1 MSEVFNILDNRIKE
15 LAVSRFEKPTYVQE
29 LAIPKVLEG
38 KNVLVIAE
46 TGSGKTESV
55 MLGLFNKLVQREH
68 EPIALL
74 YLTPMRALNRDLLDR
89 LLWWCNKLD
98 LDISVRHGD
107 TTAYERKMQV
117 ENPPH
122 ILISTPEQI
131 NAMLVGKRLKEYL
144 RNVKYVVIDEC
155 LTGDAKVT
163 LSNGKK
169 ISIKKLVE
177 NNLTRKKLSEKPKNK
192 IYVKSLGKNG
202 KIVDSRLEMV
212 HKISLNKKLFYL
224 RTKFYNIELKG
235 TEDHKILIKNG
246 KKAVWR
252 ELKDVRI
259 EDKILINTPN
269 LNKAKRSDSRYI
281 ENRIILK
288 EEEFVKTYLN
298 SFGKLGGK
306 AAKIRKTKLKSIVS
320 DLKSKKLLPLKSNYY
335 KTRILARL
343 IGHIMGD
350 GWITVTNKTKCVG
363 FSADTE
369 DLKNIERDLNV
380 LGFKSKAK
388 TKRLTKSVINTNGKS
403 VYVNGTSSQMINGS
417 RTLVSLFLSL
427 GVPYGEKTDKDYNI
441 PKWILE
447 SDNGIK
453 REFLS
458 SFIGS
463 EFSKISGRKHLDFD
477 AIRVSVYKREDKLAS
492 GLKLV
497 KSMKSL
503 LNDFGV
509 KVSKIKVYDGNI
521 RKNRTK
527 SKKIVFTISN
537 SEESLMNLI
546 QNIGI
551 HYNSEMLDSYKN
563 ISNYLICKK
572 FARCNKI
579 NLKNK
584 ISKWRMSGKSYPQ
597 ISRHLAFD
605 KQLNSKGFQYG
616 SRGGNIARIWQKSK
630 GAILKGFPD
639 FAKWIKNYY
648 RNDVLIDEI
657 ASIND
662 NVISEKYV
670 YDLTIDETHNFLAN
684 DIVVHNCHELITS
697 KRGVQLTLSLERLKR
712 YCGNPQII
720 GLSATVGS
728 PELAAKFIFSD
739 NKYEIVKA
747 ISPKDM
753 QINVESPYPTTEDKI
768 IAEKIF
774 IGDSVVAR
782 LRRIHDIIMEHK
794 SALTFTNTREAAEI
808 LSSRLRLLDKDFPH
822 EIHHSSLSKEVRIK
836 AEKDF
841 KEEKLK
847 TLICTSSLELGI
859 DIGSIDIVIQY
870 MSPRQVTKITQKVG
884 RSGHGVGRV
893 SKGIIIAGEGDD
905 IFESA
910 VIARKALRGELEQ
923 IVIHENS
930 LDVLTHQIM
939 GMLIENYKMDPKEVY
954 EIIKKAYPFRNLKEG
969 EFLTLLNFLSTQLG
983 LIYIDTEIK
992 RKRRVF
998 EYYFENLSV
1007 IPDHRNYKIIDTTT
1021 NMFVG
1026 NLDEEFIAT
1035 HSDTGSTF
1043 IVRGRPWK
1051 ILSIE
1056 NDKIYVEG
1064 VDDITSAIPAWEGE
1078 LIPVPFEVSQG
1089 VGELRKEIKN
1099 MIGKNLETN
1108 DMILKLKEKY
1118 PVSSQSAVKMIQLI
1132 KRQIEKHKLPAGDE
1146 IVCERFQDYVVL
1158 HSLFGNKV
1166 NETLSRF
1173 ISTILSAEH
1182 GELITSKCDP
1192 YRMIFKGCTIEEI
1205 KKILTEYNP
1214 EDVQIILEKSLSR
1227 SSLFKSR
1234 FIHIAKRFGAI
1245 SRSATFNTI
1254 NIDRM
1259 IDAYWNSPIH
1269 TETLQELFTEKMDL
1283 EKTKEIIGKI
1293 KSKEIMISEEEGLS
1307 PLAELG
1313 FRYELQDVVKP
1324 ERPEKEIFNLF
1335 KNRLM
1340 NSKVRLLC
1348 INCGK
1353 YSINEYVK
1361 DVEEEP
1367 RCRKCQSRLIA
1378 VLRIYQTEIQKIAS
1392 KWLKG
1397 GQLTEEE
1404 EEKLRHIKKSADLVI
1419 VYGKKAVI
1427 AMAGRGVGPE
1437 TAKRILAK
1445 MYKNEEG
1452 FYKEILKAERDW
1464 IKNKRFWQ

>member
-1 MSEVFNILDNRIKE
+1 
-15 LAVSRFEKPTYVQE
+15 
-29 LAIPKVLEG
+29 
-38 KNVLVIAE
+38 
-46 TGSGKTESV
+46 
-55 MLGLFNKLVQREH
+55 
-68 EPIALL
+68 
-74 YLTPMRALNRDLLDR
+74 
-89 LLWWCNKLD
+89 
-98 LDISVRHGD
+98 
-107 TTAYERKMQV
+107 
-117 ENPPH
+117 
-122 ILISTPEQI
+122 
-131 NAMLVGKRLKEYL
+131 
-144 RNVKYVVIDEC
+144 
-155 LTGDAKVT
+155 
-163 LSNGKK
+163 
-169 ISIKKLVE
+169 
-177 NNLTRKKLSEKPKNK
+177 
-192 IYVKSLGKNG
+192 
-202 KIVDSRLEMV
+202 
-212 HKISLNKKLFYL
+212 
-224 RTKFYNIELKG
+224 
-235 TEDHKILIKNG
+235 
-246 KKAVWR
+246 
-252 ELKDVRI
+252 
-259 EDKILINTPN
+259 
-269 LNKAKRSDSRYI
+269 
-281 ENRIILK
+281 
-288 EEEFVKTYLN
+288 
-298 SFGKLGGK
+298 
-306 AAKIRKTKLKSIVS
+306 
-320 DLKSKKLLPLKSNYY
+320 
-335 KTRILARL
+335 
-343 IGHIMGD
+343 
-350 GWITVTNKTKCVG
+350 
-363 FSADTE
+363 
-369 DLKNIERDLNV
+369 
-380 LGFKSKAK
+380 
-388 TKRLTKSVINTNGKS
+388 
-403 VYVNGTSSQMINGS
+403 
-417 RTLVSLFLSL
+417 
-427 GVPYGEKTDKDYNI
+427 
-441 PKWILE
+441 
-447 SDNGIK
+447 
-453 REFLS
+453 
-458 SFIGS
+458 
-463 EFSKISGRKHLDFD
+463 
-477 AIRVSVYKREDKLAS
+477 
-492 GLKLV
+492 
-497 KSMKSL
+497 
-503 LNDFGV
+503 
-509 KVSKIKVYDGNI
+509 
-521 RKNRTK
+521 
-527 SKKIVFTISN
+527 
-537 SEESLMNLI
+537 
-546 QNIGI
+546 
-551 HYNSEMLDSYKN
+551 
-563 ISNYLICKK
+563 
-572 FARCNKI
+572 
-579 NLKNK
+579 
-584 ISKWRMSGKSYPQ
+584 
-597 ISRHLAFD
+597 
-605 KQLNSKGFQYG
+605 
-616 SRGGNIARIWQKSK
+616 
-630 GAILKGFPD
+630 
-639 FAKWIKNYY
+639 
-648 RNDVLIDEI
+648 
-657 ASIND
+657 
-662 NVISEKYV
+662 
-670 YDLTIDETHNFLAN
+670 
-684 DIVVHNCHELITS
+684 
-697 KRGVQLTLSLERLKR
+697 
-712 YCGNPQII
+712 
-720 GLSATVGS
+720 
-728 PELAAKFIFSD
+728 
-739 NKYEIVKA
+739 
-747 ISPKDM
+747 M

-782 LRRIHDIIMEHK
+782 LRRIHEIIMEHK

-822 EIHHSSLSKEVRIK
+822 EIHHSSLSKEVRVK

-841 KEEKLK
+841 KAEKLK
-847 TLICTSSLELGI
+847 TLICVSGDARILTENGAWKKINDFQNDQNIISINQKTLKGKESISSSIVGNGEKDVFELKSNLGFRIKTTDNHKFLTINKNSRIEWKELKYLKPEDPIAIFNSSVKGRMKEFMKILPDETYIKIREKKIDKIKIAIKSKNITYEQLAASISCKRNVIRCFIGDKKFAKLDVVKKVFRYLGINLRYEDIINIGTRNYNRYKFPKYIDSTFARLVGFLLSDGTITRKGRIRFFNKNVKLLEEFKGYLLDNFNIKAKYKMSPEGVTALEAEATWLGNTLAKIGVVRGRKARILSIPEVIFELPIRHRYNFLAGYFDGDGNYENKKGRLVSIIFNTYSKKAAEDIQLLLLGLGIVSSLRESHPEKRGYHVAVIGGYHLKRFIKNCKSCKIGYNDFITKGGYSNIDTIYNLGDYLKTVRSKAGISTYKMQKLYGINPIRYEYGERTISRKNLKKLLKIYSRYTDIGNEIMKLLDSDIFWDKICSINPAGKENVYDIIDNEYGNFISNGFVLHNCTSSLELGI
-859 DIGSIDIVIQY
+859 DIGSIDIVLQY
-870 MSPRQVTKITQKVG
+870 QSPRQVTKITQKVG

-893 SKGIIIAGEGDD
+893 SKGIIIASEGDD

-939 GMLIENYKMDPKEVY
+939 GMLIENYKMNPKEVY
-954 EIIKKAYPFRNLKEG
+954 EIVKRAYPFRNLKEG
-969 EFLTLLNFLSTQLG
+969 EFLTLLNFLATLG

-992 RKRRVF
+992 RKRRAF

-1026 NLDEEFIAT
+1026 NLDEEFIAS
-1035 HSDTGSTF
+1035 HSDIGSTF

-1056 NDKIYVEG
+1056 KDKIYVEG

-1078 LIPVPFEVSQG
+1078 LIPVPFEVSQE

-1099 MIGKNLETN
+1099 MIGKDLKTN

-1182 GELITSKCDP
+1182 GELIMSKCDP

-1205 KKILTEYNP
+1205 KKILTDYNP

-1234 FIHIAKRFGAI
+1234 FIHVAKRFGAI

-1293 KSKEIMISEEEGLS
+1293 KNKEIMISEEEGLS

-1445 MYKNEEG
+1445 MYKNEES
-1452 FYKEILKAERDW
+1452 FYKEILKAEREF